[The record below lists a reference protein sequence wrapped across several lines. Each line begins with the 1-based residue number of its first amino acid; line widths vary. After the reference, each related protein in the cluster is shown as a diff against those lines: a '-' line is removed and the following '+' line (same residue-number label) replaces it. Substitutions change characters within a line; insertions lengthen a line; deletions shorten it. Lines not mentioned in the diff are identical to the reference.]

1 MVFVGTLQLA
11 QSQPVKKS
19 SISLP
24 ISALNTIPIRVSALP
39 LPSSASAFSPN
50 LSPNFYAANLGFFCQ
65 QEIKIEK
72 AVKFPVKFRLGS
84 VEACNHLEGKYRR
97 P

>member
-19 SISLP
+19 PILLQPSSLN
-24 ISALNTIPIRVSALP
+24 SIPIRVSALSV
-39 LPSSASAFSPN
+39 SSLTAPFAPT
-50 LSPNFYAANLGFFCQ
+50 LSPNFYASNLGFFCQ

>member
-1 MVFVGTLQLA
+1 MVFVGSLQLA

-19 SISLP
+19 PILLQPSSLN
-24 ISALNTIPIRVSALP
+24 SIPIRVSALP
-39 LPSSASAFSPN
+39 LPSSAKAFSPN
-50 LSPNFYAANLGFFCQ
+50 LSPNFYASNLGFFCQ

-84 VEACNHLEGKYRR
+84 VESCNHLEGKYLR